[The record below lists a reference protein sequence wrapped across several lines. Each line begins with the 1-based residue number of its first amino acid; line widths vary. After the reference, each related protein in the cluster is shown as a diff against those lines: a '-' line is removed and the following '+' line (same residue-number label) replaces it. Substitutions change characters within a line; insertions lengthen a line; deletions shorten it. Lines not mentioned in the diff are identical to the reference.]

1 MSWRTV
7 VVSSNAKVDYKMDY
21 LVVRTAEATTRI
33 HMDEISV
40 LLLEST
46 AIAITA
52 YAVCELLAHRVKI
65 IFCDHRRNP

>member
-21 LVVRTAEATTRI
+21 LMVRTAEATTRI

-46 AIAITA
+46 AIAIPVGSVA
-52 YAVCELLAHRVKI
+52 LLYGHMG
-65 IFCDHRRNP
+65 